1 MPSGGPDGAAVLF
14 GAETEALELLVE
26 ARDATSAVEQLLRT
40 ARPSRMGV
48 RINIELHLVTGLAPC
63 GAGGE
68 FGAIRHDNG
77 DGVVVWMN
85 IGLHDRPSPVRPDR
99 KSCRQTRLH
108 VKAAAYTPAR
118 GR

>member
-1 MPSGGPDGAAVLF
+1 MGSLLPGADA
-14 GAETEALELLVE
+14 AE
-26 ARDATSAVEQLLRT
+26 ARGELRQTATTVEQLLRT

-48 RINIELHLVTGLAPC
+48 RINIELHLVTGFAPG

-68 FGAIRHDNG
+68 FGSISHDNG